1 MGILQMHALNPAG
14 LEQMR
19 IWLDQVRLN
28 SSTPV
33 PVGLLESTAFTK
45 AVGKPVS
52 EDTFDPK
59 AFETKLN
66 LAKAID
72 KAIIDSGMD
81 EESLENDQGFW
92 SWLTLRFDRNFIGSK
107 GQIGESALWIY
118 EPGNWRKV
126 YRQKMAPLWLAYRAH
141 RESPECLNA
150 VLSSPV
156 NKTGE
161 VFEQMMARKWI
172 VLSPGIMNLVT
183 KLYFDEATKALK
195 KGSGGKDAGAPRR
208 LSTVLDQL
216 GLTYD
221 IEDLGWETL
230 AAMLPN
236 DFKKFIPATLNN
248 VSLPPS

>member
-1 MGILQMHALNPAG
+1 MEMLQMRALNQDG
-14 LEQMR
+14 INQMR
-19 IWLDQVRLN
+19 IWLEQARQN

-33 PVGLLESTAFTK
+33 PEELLASTAFTK
-45 AVGKPVS
+45 TCGSPVPAS
-52 EDTFDPK
+52 IFDQE
-59 AFETKLN
+59 AFATKLS
-66 LAKAID
+66 LAEAID
-72 KAIIDSGMD
+72 KAIIAGGLD

-92 SWLTLRFDRNFIGSK
+92 SWLTLRFAAKFIGGK

-141 RESPECLNA
+141 RENPECLTA
-150 VLSSPV
+150 VLGIPV

-172 VLSPGIMNLVT
+172 VLSPGIMTLVT
-183 KLYFDEATKALK
+183 KLYFDEEQKKLK

-221 IEDLGWETL
+221 IEELGWEAL
-230 AAMLPN
+230 ASMLPY
-236 DFKKFIPATLNN
+236 DFRKFIPQSSA
-248 VSLPPS
+248 

>member
-1 MGILQMHALNPAG
+1 MEMLQMRTLNQDG
-14 LEQMR
+14 INQMR
-19 IWLDQVRLN
+19 IWLEQARQN

-33 PVGLLESTAFTK
+33 PEELLSSTAFTK
-45 AVGKPVS
+45 TCGTLIPAS
-52 EDTFDPK
+52 IFNQE
-59 AFETKLN
+59 AFATKLS
-66 LAKAID
+66 LAEAID
-72 KAIIDSGMD
+72 KAIIAGGLD

-92 SWLTLRFDRNFIGSK
+92 SWLTLRFAAKFIGGK

-141 RESPECLNA
+141 RENPECLTA
-150 VLSSPV
+150 VLGIPV

-172 VLSPGIMNLVT
+172 VLSPGIMTLVT
-183 KLYFDEATKALK
+183 KLYFDEEEKKLK
-195 KGSGGKDAGAPRR
+195 RGSGGKEAGAPRR

-221 IEDLGWETL
+221 IEVLGWEAL
-230 AAMLPN
+230 AGMLPN
-236 DFKKFIPATLNN
+236 DFKRFIL
-248 VSLPPS
+248 

>member
-1 MGILQMHALNPAG
+1 MEMLQMRALNQDG
-14 LEQMR
+14 ISQMR
-19 IWLDQVRLN
+19 IWLEQARQN
-28 SSTPV
+28 SSTQV
-33 PVGLLESTAFTK
+33 QEELLSSTAFTK
-45 AVGKPVS
+45 ACGAPIPAS
-52 EDTFDPK
+52 IFDQE
-59 AFETKLN
+59 AFATKLS
-66 LAKAID
+66 LAEAID
-72 KAIIDSGMD
+72 KAIIAGGLD

-92 SWLTLRFDRNFIGSK
+92 SWLTLRFAARFIGSK

-141 RESPECLNA
+141 RENPECLTA
-150 VLSSPV
+150 VLGIPV

-172 VLSPGIMNLVT
+172 VLSPGIMTLVT
-183 KLYFDEATKALK
+183 KLYFDEEQKKLK

-221 IEDLGWETL
+221 IEVLGWKAL
-230 AAMLPN
+230 AGMLPH
-236 DFKKFIPATLNN
+236 DFKKFLI
-248 VSLPPS
+248 

>member
-1 MGILQMHALNPAG
+1 MEMLQMRALNQDG
-14 LEQMR
+14 INQMR
-19 IWLDQVRLN
+19 IWLEQARQN

-33 PVGLLESTAFTK
+33 PEELLGSTAFTK
-45 AVGKPVS
+45 TCGAPVPES
-52 EDTFDPK
+52 IFDQA
-59 AFETKLN
+59 AFATKLS
-66 LAKAID
+66 LAEAID
-72 KAIIDSGMD
+72 KAIIAGGLD

-92 SWLTLRFDRNFIGSK
+92 SWLTLRFAARFIGGK

-141 RESPECLNA
+141 RENPECLTA
-150 VLSSPV
+150 VLGIPV

-172 VLSPGIMNLVT
+172 VLSPGIMTLVT
-183 KLYFDEATKALK
+183 KLYFDEEQKNLK

-221 IEDLGWETL
+221 IEDLGWKSL
-230 AAMLPN
+230 ASMLPN
-236 DFKKFIPATLNN
+236 DFKKFIP
-248 VSLPPS
+248 S